1 MKLVG
6 KCNLFVRF
14 VEKDG
19 KKYCFPEL
27 SVSSKDQDGKYSS
40 MNVKCRFGKDIDIED
55 LDHNTCYQINVK
67 DSIINVKYDDY
78 KKSNV
83 MEVYIV
89 DFDLE
94 KEIPFKQKENIFK
107 PNETKQ
113 KKNPF
118 TKNK

>member
-19 KKYCFPEL
+19 KNYSFPEL

-40 MNVKCRFGKDIDIED
+40 MNVKCRFDKDVPVEE
-55 LDHNTCYQINVK
+55 LDGNTCYQIDVK
-67 DSIINVKYDDY
+67 DSIVNVKYDDY
-78 KKSNV
+78 KKANV
-83 MEVYIV
+83 MEVFIREF
-89 DFDLE
+89 DFE
-94 KEIPFKQKENIFK
+94 KEIPFKQKAPAE
-107 PNETKQ
+107 

-118 TKNK
+118 TKKK